1 MVHERPLLRIVS
13 ANQAHHKDPKSPR
26 CPEATKFI
34 HRSPTVDPGKVIHD
48 RSGVLLALSGPRRG
62 PARALWRC
70 DPCRLNSGGKWTPG
84 RSAGARFTAPPPP
97 PFLLD

>member
-34 HRSPTVDPGKVIHD
+34 HRSLTVDPGKVIHD

-70 DPCRLNSGGKWTPG
+70 DPCRLNSGEKGLLVDRRLSDPAVSLAILG
-84 RSAGARFTAPPPP
+84 R
-97 PFLLD
+97 